1 MLFLTAFC
9 CVQMQGSISHLKLSF
24 PHIVPPKIW
33 LRTFELYFV
42 SWPIQTQRHET
53 NFSRHHR
60 RLLVCERIW
69 AIIIFRYK
77 SKKIWNRR
85 ESFKNFCAQSQQNW
99 RTVVVSVY
107 VCLFSTDWNSVL
119 QLRPITHVRLIQ
131 KAHHTTPTFHRLMYD
146 YGFYFDEVE
155 FINEI
160 NYFLKVFKFRW
171 ANQLSFLSFYLCNS
185 NQTEPN
191 MFFKNV
197 LKLSPKLEF
206 LVKVLLKV
214 GKNKQFMAFKRNNT

>member
-1 MLFLTAFC
+1 MLRCCIKSLTPIRVCIFILSLEICGCMLFLTAFC

-85 ESFKNFCAQSQQNW
+85 ESLEIFLCTVPTKLKNCCG
-99 RTVVVSVY
+99 
-107 VCLFSTDWNSVL
+107 VCLCLLILYWLKFCPTTQTHHTCSFNSKSSPHHSNFS
-119 QLRPITHVRLIQ
+119 QTHVRLQILFWWGWVYQ
-131 KAHHTTPTFHRLMYD
+131 
-146 YGFYFDEVE
+146 
-155 FINEI
+155 
-160 NYFLKVFKFRW
+160 W
-171 ANQLSFLSFYLCNS
+171 NQLLPQSF
-185 NQTEPN
+185 
-191 MFFKNV
+191 
-197 LKLSPKLEF
+197 
-206 LVKVLLKV
+206 
-214 GKNKQFMAFKRNNT
+214 